1 MSAFSV
7 TASELRK
14 RAESLT
20 ELNSRLKNEINSLEG
35 YEQELASMW
44 EGQAQAAFRNAFN
57 NDKTQMNAFATAID
71 QYVTALLNIAAK
83 YEEAE
88 QKNQEIASSRTYK

>member
-7 TASELRK
+7 TASELRRK
-14 RAESLT
+14 AQDLT
-20 ELNSRLKNEINSLEG
+20 DLNSKLKSEIVTLEG
-35 YEQELASMW
+35 YETQLASMW

-57 NDKTQMNAFATAID
+57 NDKGQMNAFASAID

-83 YEEAE
+83 YEQAE

>member
-14 RAESLT
+14 KADDLT
-20 ELNSRLKNEINSLEG
+20 NLNSRLKNEIGTLEG
-35 YEQELASMW
+35 YENQLASMW

-57 NDKTQMNAFATAID
+57 NDKGQMNAFATAID

-83 YEEAE
+83 YEQAE

>member
-7 TASELRK
+7 TASELRRK
-14 RAESLT
+14 ADDLT
-20 ELNSRLKNEINSLEG
+20 GLNNRLKSEIGTLEG
-35 YEQELASMW
+35 YEGQLASMW

-57 NDKTQMNAFATAID
+57 NDKGQMNAFASAID

-83 YEEAE
+83 YEQAE